1 MTRSSTIAGKH
12 WPSLR
17 PAAFLIAAL
26 AVIALSAYGSQRL
39 WRENG
44 LRSLPALHEPRVGLI
59 ANAVHAE
66 VNRQDHL
73 PVVLSLDADVG
84 RALRAPQDAAR
95 LSQLSQKLQHIISE
109 ADTRALYVIGLNGTV
124 LAAASSNPSETLI
137 GRNLTDR
144 SYFVK
149 AIESGRSSYLG
160 VEPVSNRV
168 RYYLSEAIRDTSLL
182 GVAVVRIEFDALEA
196 TWERGGERVLV
207 TDADGVVF
215 LASDPAFKY
224 RVIEGATSKHLATE
238 SALPNYPESMTLPV
252 EMSLIERRGGNAIVR
267 VRNGAEE
274 VAYLYQTL

>member
-1 MTRSSTIAGKH
+1 M
-12 WPSLR
+12 R
-17 PAAFLIAAL
+17 PVAFAVAVL
-26 AVIALSAYGSQRL
+26 AVIGLSAYGSQRI

-44 LRSLPALHEPRVGLI
+44 LRALQAINEPRVELI

-73 PVVLSLDADVG
+73 PVVLSLDADVRG
-84 RALRAPQDAAR
+84 ALVAPPDEAR
-95 LSQLSQKLQHIISE
+95 LSRVSSKLERIISE
-109 ADTRALYVIGLNGTV
+109 ADTRALYVIGLNGAV
-124 LAAASSNPSETLI
+124 LAAASANPYETFV

-149 AIESGRSSYLG
+149 AVESGRSSYLG

-168 RYYLSEAIRDTSLL
+168 RYYLTEAIRDTSLL
-182 GVAVVRIEFDALEA
+182 GVAVVRIEFDDLES

-224 RVIEGATSKHLATE
+224 RVIEGAKSKHLATE
-238 SALPNYPESMTLPV
+238 SAPPNPGIL
-252 EMSLIERRGGNAIVR
+252 
-267 VRNGAEE
+267 
-274 VAYLYQTL
+274 